1 MDTGLLHT
9 HNLLVI
15 LYALL
20 LLAKLVLIAGKK
32 KEQLDKLNRKTKVLH
47 IVLAAGFTLTG
58 LVMAFRAPLGAG
70 TVYLVKY
77 AILIAVIGLGV
88 VGVKKMNAPLT
99 GLALLLI
106 VYVYFASKTHSL
118 ALQPEASRLKNI
130 TAAQMTEHPGDTLA
144 LGMALYNDACV
155 RCHGPQGDSGYLK
168 CKNLQREGIGQDYI
182 TTVLLNGQNTMP
194 KYDYLTDDQRTALAK
209 YVLTLGQAKVP
220 KN

>member
-20 LLAKLVLIAGKK
+20 LLAKLVLIIGKRQD
-32 KEQLDKLNRKTKVLH
+32 QLATLNRKTKVVH

-77 AILIAVIGLGV
+77 AILLAVIGLGV
-88 VGVKKMNAPLT
+88 VGVKRMNPVLT

-106 VYVYFASKTHSL
+106 VYVYGASKTHSL
-118 ALQPEASRLKNI
+118 ALQPERARLATI
-130 TAAQMTEHPGDTLA
+130 AATAAVDHPGDTLA
-144 LGMALYNDACV
+144 LGRALYNDACV

-168 CKNLQREGIGQDYI
+168 SKNLQREGIGQDYI
-182 TTVLLNGQNTMP
+182 TTVLLAGQNTMP
-194 KYDYLTDDQRTALAK
+194 KYDYLTNDQRTALAR
-209 YVLTLGQAKVP
+209 YVLSLGRVQK
-220 KN
+220 